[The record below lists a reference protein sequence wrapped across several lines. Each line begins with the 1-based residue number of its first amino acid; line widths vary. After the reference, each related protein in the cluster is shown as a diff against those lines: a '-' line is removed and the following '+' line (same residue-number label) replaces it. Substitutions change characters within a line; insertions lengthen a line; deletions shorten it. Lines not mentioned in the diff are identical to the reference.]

1 MLIIL
6 YPDSRK
12 NDRGIEQVRQQFKSR
27 FHQLS
32 VLKVSSKVTA
42 GL

>member
-6 YPDSRK
+6 YPDSRQ
-12 NDRGIEQVRQQFKSR
+12 NDGAIEQVRQQFKRR

-32 VLKVSSKVTA
+32 VLRVSSKVTA